1 MTAAQRSTS
10 CRFIEEVQMGSTRSK
25 QRFNAK
31 GKGKKKKSTLKNKK
45 KKMTKCK
52 HTSLTLPKM
61 YIY

>member
-45 KKMTKCK
+45 KKNDQMQT
-52 HTSLTLPKM
+52 HIS
-61 YIY
+61 YIA

>member
-1 MTAAQRSTS
+1 MTAAQGSTS

-45 KKMTKCK
+45 KKNDQMQT
-52 HTSLTLPKM
+52 HIS
-61 YIY
+61 YIA